1 MQFPRGLATT
11 AEGARGT
18 PLSALEK
25 WRAASKK
32 KDSPVAP
39 SAMALD
45 KAKAA
50 LVQGKEADAATA
62 AEAAVKQWEES
73 GYQEYMEGQRRN
85 GWKT

>member
-11 AEGARGT
+11 EGTSGF

-25 WRAASKK
+25 WRAANKQ
-32 KDSPVAP
+32 KDRPVVP
-39 SAMALD
+39 SALALD
-45 KAKAA
+45 NAKI
-50 LVQGKEADAATA
+50 VSTPGKDADAGTA
-62 AEAAVKQWEES
+62 AEAAVKHWEES